1 MLRAEGQS
9 RRSFWVGGECAGGVD
24 EVLEDLRMCWEQE
37 EVLGEWWRSSEEH
50 SSVEECFVEEF
61 PVELCSMEK

>member
-1 MLRAEGQS
+1 M
-9 RRSFWVGGECAGGVD
+9 GGECAGGVD
-24 EVLEDLRMCWEQE
+24 EVLGDLRMCWEQE
-37 EVLGEWWRSSEEH
+37 EVLGEWWRSSEEQ